1 MAATEMRRLVV
12 AKVEIGPLSYVQ
24 ARKGSL
30 SRVSGWDLLPGKP
43 LVARLGLAYTCQ
55 ILARW
60 ALAFS
65 RTNFQVLPKILPQ
78 KNAQENASFVVKE
91 ERK

>member
-1 MAATEMRRLVV
+1 MGFGAWKT
-12 AKVEIGPLSYVQ
+12 IGSEVRSCLHVSDPS
-24 ARKGSL
+24 SL
-30 SRVSGWDLLPGKP
+30 
-43 LVARLGLAYTCQ
+43 
-55 ILARW
+55 

>member
-1 MAATEMRRLVV
+1 VGFGAWKT
-12 AKVEIGPLSYVQ
+12 IGSEVRSCLHVSDPS
-24 ARKGSL
+24 SL
-30 SRVSGWDLLPGKP
+30 
-43 LVARLGLAYTCQ
+43 
-55 ILARW
+55 

-65 RTNFQVLPKILPQ
+65 RTGTAENIAT